1 MIINYGYKDGSGE
14 YFIVLDTDK
23 CNGCGECVEVCPAGV
38 LEMTTE
44 FDPDTMDDIVI
55 PHLTKEHAKKIKYS
69 CAPCKPGQDSSLH
82 PGLRASGDDS
92 LLVIEAIVIFFR
104 SSETCFTLGWRR
116 TSSATPSRKSKG
128 SKRATGSC
136 DATVPVASTLS
147 ILMDVLSF

>member
-44 FDPDTMDDIVI
+44 FDPDTMDDMVI

-69 CAPCKPGQDSSLH
+69 CAPCKPGQDMASS
-82 PGLRASGDDS
+82 GE
-92 LLVIEAIVIFFR
+92 VIPPCIQACEPQAMTH
-104 SSETCFTLGWRR
+104 SW
-116 TSSATPSRKSKG
+116 
-128 SKRATGSC
+128 
-136 DATVPVASTLS
+136 
-147 ILMDVLSF
+147 